1 MAFGIK
7 KETTHFLQFTGGGA
21 QVTASTTA
29 YAPINGTTNFNATE
43 NNRQALVARTCK
55 ISGLTLVTGSSQPA
69 SGSIVFTVRK
79 NGVDTALTI
88 TLAANA
94 VAGTYSDSTNSVTF
108 TKNDLISLKAVNNAT
123 GNSAALISWYIKTI

>member
-21 QVTASTTA
+21 QVTASITA
-29 YAPINGTTNFNATE
+29 YAPINGTTNYNATE
-43 NNRQALVARTCK
+43 NNRQVLVARPCRV
-55 ISGLTLVTGSSQPA
+55 SELTLVTGTAQPA
-69 SGSIVFTVRK
+69 SGNIVFTLRK
-79 NGVDTALTI
+79 NGVDTAITI

-94 VAGTYSDSTNSVTF
+94 VAATYSDSTNSVTF
-108 TKNDLISLKAVNNAT
+108 AKNDLLSLKAVNNST